1 MNKKQLMNAKSVFR
15 LLLIFTLLIPMINF
29 ALMPATASTSSSGDS
44 FSSWEPCSDYTSSD
58 GQEEAD
64 SFVNAVRIIFLI
76 AASLGPVFGTLFYIL
91 LTLGDTVQID
101 DKGKY
106 ETQARSALLKGF
118 MVPIALAFC
127 AEIGQ
132 RLTTT
137 DISCFFPII
146 G

>member
-1 MNKKQLMNAKSVFR
+1 MNTKSVFR
-15 LLLIFTLLIPMINF
+15 LLLIFTLLIPMLHF
-29 ALMPATASTSSSGDS
+29 ALLPASASTSSGDS
-44 FSSWEPCSDYTSSD
+44 FTSWEPCSEYNSSGGG
-58 GQEEAD
+58 GQEAD
-64 SFVNAVRIIFLI
+64 SFVSAVRIIFLI
-76 AASLGPVFGTLFYIL
+76 AASLGPVFGTFFYVL

-101 DKGKY
+101 DQGKY
-106 ETQARSALLKGF
+106 EQQARSALLKGF
-118 MVPIALAFC
+118 MVPIALAFL